1 VRIAL
6 VCPYAWQ
13 AAGGVQ
19 VHVRNLATRLLDR
32 GHEVT
37 VLSPTISTSSGGSL
51 AGGAA
56 AEPWVRS
63 IGRPISVPYRGTVAP
78 IAPTAFRR
86 TRAALAGLRPD
97 VIHVH
102 EPLTPSA
109 SMFATL
115 AATSPVVATVHAY
128 LDRSIVMELAA
139 PILRRV
145 WRRVAVGIAVS
156 EAAASF
162 LRRAV
167 PAAALEIVPNGVDVS
182 AFSAA
187 QPRTDLPAGRR
198 ILWVNRLDAQKGF
211 PVALAAFSKVLVEI
225 PDATLVVV
233 GEGKDRESLRLLTE
247 QALARVDMRGAVEN
261 AEVPGY
267 HAACEVFLA
276 SAVGQE
282 SFGIAVV
289 EAMAAGVPVVASD
302 IPGYREV
309 VTDGVD
315 GLLVPPRDP
324 EARAARRGGGQGGR
338 ALGERLGE
346 AGRERARTFDW
357 PIVVDRLEELYGR
370 AIESAGY
377 DRRT

>member
-1 VRIAL
+1 VRVAL

-19 VHVRNLATRLLDR
+19 VHVRNLASRLRDR

-37 VLSPTISTSSGGSL
+37 VIAPTTTTPL
-51 AGGAA
+51 
-56 AEPWVRS
+56 EPWVRS
-63 IGRPISVPYRGTVAP
+63 VGRPISISYRGTVAP
-78 IAPTAFRR
+78 IAPTAYRR
-86 TRAALAGLRPD
+86 TRSALRSLRPD

-109 SMFATL
+109 SMFAAL
-115 AATSPVVATVHAY
+115 AAAAPVVATVHAY
-128 LDRSIVMELAA
+128 LDRSTVMELAA

-145 WRRVAVGIAVS
+145 WRRVSLGIAVS

-167 PAAALEIVPNGVDVS
+167 PAAELEIVPNGVDVS
-182 AFSAA
+182 AFTTAK
-187 QPRTDLPAGRR
+187 PRTDLPAGRR

-211 PVALAAFSKVLVEI
+211 PVALAAFSKVLVDV
-225 PDATLVVV
+225 PDATFIVV

-247 QALARVDMRGAVEN
+247 QALTRVHMRGTVEN
-261 AEVPGY
+261 TEVPAY
-267 HAACEVFLA
+267 HAACDVFVA

-282 SFGIAVV
+282 SFGIAIV
-289 EAMAAGVPVVASD
+289 EAMAARLPVVASD
-302 IPGYREV
+302 IPGYQEV

-324 EARAARRGGGQGGR
+324 EALAAGLLRVLREPELAMG
-338 ALGERLGE
+338 LGE

-357 PIVVDRLEELYGR
+357 PIVVDRIEELYGR
-370 AIESAGY
+370 AIGTAGY